1 MIQLF
6 DKFKNMQEYE
16 KMNDDNIIQIYVFS
30 VIIIAIL
37 NYVLIFPELV
47 TKILNI

>member
-6 DKFKNMQEYE
+6 DKFKNMK
-16 KMNDDNIIQIYVFS
+16 KMNDNNIIQIYVFF

-37 NYVLIFPELV
+37 NYKLIFPELV

>member
-6 DKFKNMQEYE
+6 DKFKNMK
-16 KMNDDNIIQIYVFS
+16 KMNDNIIWIYVFS
-30 VIIIAIL
+30 VIMITIL
-37 NYVLIFPELV
+37 NYVLISIELV

>member
-6 DKFKNMQEYE
+6 DKFKNMKKRMMTILFRY
-16 KMNDDNIIQIYVFS
+16 MYFFL
-30 VIIIAIL
+30 IIIAIL
-37 NYVLIFPELV
+37 NYVLICRELV

>member
-6 DKFKNMQEYE
+6 DKFKNMK
-16 KMNDDNIIQIYVFS
+16 KMNDNIIWIYVFS
-30 VIIIAIL
+30 VIMIAIL
-37 NYVLIFPELV
+37 NYVLISTELV

>member
-6 DKFKNMQEYE
+6 DKFKNMK

-30 VIIIAIL
+30 IIIIAIL
-37 NYVLIFPELV
+37 DYVLIFPELV

>member
-6 DKFKNMQEYE
+6 DKFKNMK

-30 VIIIAIL
+30 IIIIAISD
-37 NYVLIFPELV
+37 YVLIFPELV

>member
-6 DKFKNMQEYE
+6 DKFKNMK

-30 VIIIAIL
+30 IIIIAIL
-37 NYVLIFPELV
+37 DYVLIFPKLV